1 MPKSA
6 VPSSTAP
13 KETAGFTLTARALIL
28 GSMVRFSIC
37 W

>member
-1 MPKSA
+1 MPNRA

-13 KETAGFTLTARALIL
+13 KETAGLTSTARALIR